1 MIDHTQDADRSEG
14 ASVFD
19 EHRGLLVSV
28 AYRVLGSVTDA
39 EDAVQEAWIRWSGAD
54 HSSGGE
60 PREAGRRPGSRAAS
74 MKRSRGLEAR
84 LRKMSPRTHRRRE
97 ELPQRPPRPGGLNTD
112 GRRS

>member
-1 MIDHTQDADRSEG
+1 MIDHTQDADRSEV

-54 HSSGGE
+54 HSSGGD
-60 PREAGRRPGSRAAS
+60 PREAGRRPGSR
-74 MKRSRGLEAR
+74 LD
-84 LRKMSPRTHRRRE
+84 E
-97 ELPQRPPRPGGLNTD
+97 EITWP
-112 GRRS
+112 